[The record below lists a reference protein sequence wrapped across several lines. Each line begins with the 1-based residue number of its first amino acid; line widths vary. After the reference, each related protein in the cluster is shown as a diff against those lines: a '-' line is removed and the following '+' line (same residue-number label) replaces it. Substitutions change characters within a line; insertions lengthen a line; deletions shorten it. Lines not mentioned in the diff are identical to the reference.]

1 LRHAVERI
9 FVWAGGALF
18 LGSLTLLVLTYG
30 RTFNA
35 VPGFN
40 GSALIVDLL
49 LITVFALH
57 HSLFARDWAKRAMAR
72 AVPERL
78 VRAVYVWIASL
89 LLVALCLLWQNI
101 GGDIYR
107 ATGAAAWLV
116 GAIQPI
122 GLALIAS
129 SVTAINPLELAGIRA
144 PTVRDALQ
152 SRGPYGLVRHPLYLG
167 WLFCVFGDTNM
178 TIDRL
183 VFAIATTVYLFLAI
197 PWEER
202 SLEREFPSSYA
213 AYKRQVKWR
222 VIPYVY

>member
-1 LRHAVERI
+1 MWV
-9 FVWAGGALF
+9 G
-18 LGSLTLLVLTYG
+18 GSLFVGSLALLIRTYG

-35 VPGFN
+35 VPGFDAA
-40 GSALIVDLL
+40 ALAFDLL

-57 HSLFARDWAKRAMAR
+57 HSLFARDWAKRAVAR
-72 AVPERL
+72 AVPDRLERS
-78 VRAVYVWIASL
+78 VYVWIASL
-89 LLVALCLLWQNI
+89 LLIALCLLWRNI

-107 ATGAAAWLV
+107 ATGPARWLV

-122 GLALIAS
+122 GLALIAG
-129 SVTAINPLELAGIRA
+129 SVTAISPLELAGIRA

-178 TIDRL
+178 TVDRL
-183 VFAIATTVYLFLAI
+183 VFAIATTIYLLLAI

-213 AYKRQVKWR
+213 AYKRQVRWR